1 MNFRQAA
8 QNQHYVPK
16 FILRN
21 FLSNA
26 PKEQVSVF
34 SKSTGRGFTVSIGN
48 IMAERRFHDFR
59 IDDDYMASFEAGISS
74 IEDMILPTYRAVVER
89 GTLDR
94 SPEEKATLIAFIA
107 FQFTRTRAQRD
118 LFVSMEAQLKAKIEA
133 MGAKMEDFEGYEPM
147 TEDKSTIH
155 HLKLIEESTGAF
167 IESLVDK
174 DLLLIRAPEG
184 RSFYLSDN
192 PVAMYNSEPRSGI
205 FGNLGFAV
213 RGIQIYMPLSAELM
227 LCAWCP
233 SIMGQLK
240 ERHRQHKNELAGAM
254 LSPRMMQVSE
264 PEKMAAFIAQLRPL
278 TKTIEDRIEN
288 FEKGTPTLLTA
299 DNMDFQN
306 SLQVSNAR
314 EHVICR
320 KGDFALAKRFM
331 EDNPHHR
338 GFQMTLG

>member
-1 MNFRQAA
+1 MNIRQAA

-21 FLSNA
+21 FLSNV

-34 SKSTGRGFTVSIGN
+34 SKSTGKGFTVSISN

-59 IDDDYMASFEAGISS
+59 IDDDYMASFEGGISS
-74 IEDMILPTYRAVVER
+74 MEDMILPTYRAVLER

-94 SPEEKATLIAFIA
+94 SPEEKAILIAFIA

-133 MGAKMEDFEGYEPM
+133 MGAKMDDIEGYEPM
-147 TEDKSTIH
+147 TEDKSKIH
-155 HLKLIEESTGAF
+155 HLKMIRESTGAF
-167 IESLVDK
+167 MESLADK
-174 DLLLIRAPEG
+174 DLLLMRAPEG

-192 PVAMYNSEPRSGI
+192 PVAMYNSEPRNGI

-213 RGIQIYMPLSAELM
+213 PGIQIYMPLSSDLM

-233 SIMGQLK
+233 SIMGQIK
-240 ERHRQHKNELAGAM
+240 ERHREHKNGLAGAM
-254 LSPRMMQVSE
+254 LSPRMMQLSE
-264 PEKMAAFIAQLRPL
+264 PERMAAFIAQLRPL
-278 TKTIEDRIEN
+278 TKTIEDRIDC
-288 FEKGTPTLLTA
+288 FERGTPTLLTA

-314 EHVICR
+314 EHVICK

-331 EDNPHHR
+331 ADNPHHR